1 MLMNFFNYMPLIFT
15 YTPLEQFTII
25 CLIPMHIGSFY
36 ISFTNSSFF
45 MGLPVVLSL
54 ILLSLVTSNGG
65 TYLPNKW
72 QSFVEIV
79 HAFVVS
85 LVHEQIGDKGQKY
98 FPLIFVLFTFLLTS
112 NLIGMVP
119 YGFTTTSHFIVTF
132 GLSVSLFIG
141 VTIIG
146 FHTHGIHFFSLFL
159 PPGAPLGLAPFLVI
173 IEVVS
178 YGFRAIS
185 LGVRL
190 FANMLAGHTLV
201 KILSG
206 FAWSMMSFGGALQI
220 AAVIPFVIVWALMF
234 LEIGVACLQAY
245 VFAILTCI
253 YLNDAIHL
261 H

>member
-1 MLMNFFNYMPLIFT
+1 MCLLTSLAIERIS
-15 YTPLEQFTII
+15 TPLEQFTVI
-25 CLIPMHIGSFY
+25 CLVPIRHGNFDF
-36 ISFTNSSFF
+36 SFTNASAF
-45 MGLPVVLSL
+45 MALPTLST
-54 ILLSLVTSNGG
+54 LLLFTLVCAKGG
-65 TYLPNKW
+65 TLVPNAW
-72 QSFVEIV
+72 QSFVEMNYE
-79 HAFVVS
+79 FVVS
-85 LVHEQIGDKGQKY
+85 LVHEQIGEKGKKY
-98 FPLIFVLFTFLLTS
+98 FPMIFVLFTFLLTS
-112 NLIGMVP
+112 NLVGMVP
-119 YGFTTTSHFIVTF
+119 YGFTTTSHFVVTF

-141 VTIIG
+141 VTLIG
-146 FHTHGIHFFSLFL
+146 FSTHGIHFFSLFL
-159 PPGAPLGLAPFLVI
+159 PPGAPLPLAPFLVI

-206 FAWSMMSFGGALQI
+206 FAWTMIGCGGALQI
-220 AAVIPFVIVWALMF
+220 AAIIPFLIVYALMF
-234 LEIGVACLQAY
+234 LEVGVACLQAY